1 MMSRISKGHS
11 WREAADGE
19 EEGSSVQGDCGN
31 EVRND
36 VLQTY
41 KQPGVK
47 AREEALNGEKKSKGR
62 KRGSTGKEHES
73 DARQDREESERMEQE
88 SSWQHTHKHAR
99 PHPHAHNNNQAHI
112 NDHTQAQTHIYTH
125 THLSNETGDRVE
137 TEALEHERM
146 QTREEAAAGR
156 HTLMGARKRSD
167 SSDSQERAGVKRR
180 ADDNDSIMKRTN
192 GDRREG
198 RGGGDDGGN
207 PVGVAEDEKRTGLSS
222 RSTGRSSGSSSG
234 ERRRT
239 GESSTGRNDSPVK
252 LSCEPCAALS
262 CEKRGGELAAASVE
276 RPAQG
281 TTSAELAPANGGS
294 TTLAAVGTCR
304 AAAGKPPTP
313 VRSQRCNIEATDG
326 RRTGNDEGCRKS
338 DADEE
343 DDVHEDDDVDDD
355 DGEDDEDDNDNDNGG
370 NNGGDDEDGDD
381 DDDDDE
387 EEDDDDD
394 NNDYNVFSSSQRT
407 SNRVGTR
414 GSR

>member
-1 MMSRISKGHS
+1 
-11 WREAADGE
+11 
-19 EEGSSVQGDCGN
+19 
-31 EVRND
+31 
-36 VLQTY
+36 
-41 KQPGVK
+41 
-47 AREEALNGEKKSKGR
+47 
-62 KRGSTGKEHES
+62 
-73 DARQDREESERMEQE
+73 
-88 SSWQHTHKHAR
+88 
-99 PHPHAHNNNQAHI
+99 
-112 NDHTQAQTHIYTH
+112 
-125 THLSNETGDRVE
+125 
-137 TEALEHERM
+137 M

-167 SSDSQERAGVKRR
+167 SSDSQGRAGVKRR
-180 ADDNDSIMKRTN
+180 VDDNDSIMKRTN

-387 EEDDDDD
+387 EEED
-394 NNDYNVFSSSQRT
+394 V
-407 SNRVGTR
+407 VGA
-414 GSR
+414 GVVCCVLLI